1 MFRLPKQYKVPKVKW
16 RQKPPTKERTP
27 SIFSGERNPVK
38 LPAPECGILHLKIN
52 NKQNISNFVYKK
64 YQVETVSLSLLMKH
78 MTYFKVNTL
87 IDNNCDDELSY
98 IKSKFMINP
107 HFQHRAAFATFK
119 YALIVFSSFTSI

>member
-16 RQKPPTKERTP
+16 RQKPPTRERTP

-52 NKQNISNFVYKK
+52 NKQNISIITHFEYKK

-78 MTYFKVNTL
+78 MTYFKVNTQ
-87 IDNNCDDELSY
+87 IDNNCDDG
-98 IKSKFMINP
+98 
-107 HFQHRAAFATFK
+107 
-119 YALIVFSSFTSI
+119 FTKID